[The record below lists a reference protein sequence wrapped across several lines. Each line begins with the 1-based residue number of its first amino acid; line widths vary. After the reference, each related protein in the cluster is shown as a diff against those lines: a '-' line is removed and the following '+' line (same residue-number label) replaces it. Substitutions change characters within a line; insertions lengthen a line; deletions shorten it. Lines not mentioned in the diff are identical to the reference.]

1 MDSWSFVSIFEQLA
15 AEVPDRL
22 AVACGDERIS
32 YAELDRRANAVAWF
46 LHDQGIGA
54 DDKVGIDLVN
64 SSAYMEVFFGAQKI
78 GAVPFNVN
86 YRYQAE
92 ELKYLLD
99 NADARAVFVHP
110 DFAEPI
116 EGAVEL
122 LGGAAPVLV
131 GVPHGEAPLPD
142 SLAAHSLSAIRT
154 DVRAS
159 EPPPR
164 RAPTGDDLI
173 FIYTGGTTG
182 MPKAVMW
189 RSDDLY
195 QVLWMHARPGKPL
208 KDPLPAVQAGKRA
221 ATVLP
226 ASPLMHGM
234 ALFMALGALCGGGT
248 VVLNESLRFDP
259 AAAYDAIE
267 EHQVQLLQ
275 IIGDAFARPLVT
287 VLRDQPDRWDLSSLA
302 AISSS
307 GMLWSPETKA
317 AMLELLPHLILLDG
331 LGATESPMTRSVTTA
346 ATPAK
351 SGKATFHM
359 GERIRVINDD
369 DRDVQPGSGEMGM
382 IAVSGPIPLGYY
394 KDENKTA
401 NTFRTIDGVR
411 YSIPGDFATVSAE
424 GELVLA
430 GRGSVCINTGGEKVF
445 PEEVEVVLRDHPAIY
460 DVVVVGVPHDRWGE
474 MVTAMIQLDPAV
486 GAPAGGDADF
496 AAHARGHLAGYKV
509 PKAWITVE
517 SLDRSPSGK
526 ADYKALRSR
535 AIDTLP
541 S

>member
-1 MDSWSFVSIFEQLA
+1 MDSWSFVNIFEALA
-15 AEVPDRL
+15 QEVPDRL
-22 AVACGDERIS
+22 AIACGVDRIS
-32 YAELDRRANAVAWF
+32 YAELDRRANAVAWH
-46 LHDQGIGA
+46 LHDLGIGA
-54 DDKVGIDLVN
+54 DDKIGIDLVN
-64 SSAYMEVFFGAQKI
+64 SSAYMEVFFGAQKL

-110 DFAEPI
+110 EFAEPLT
-116 EGAVEL
+116 GAVEL
-122 LGGAAPVLV
+122 LGADAPSVV
-131 GVPHGEAPLPD
+131 GVPHGDEPLPD
-142 SLAAHSLSAIRT
+142 SLASVSLSDIRR
-154 DVRAS
+154 DGRAGS
-159 EPPPR
+159 PPPR
-164 RAPTGDDLI
+164 RQPSGDDLI

-195 QVLWMHARPGKPL
+195 RVLWMHARPGKPL
-208 KDPLPAVQAGKRA
+208 VDPLPAVQAGKRA

-259 AAAYDAIE
+259 TVAYDSID

-287 VLRDQPDRWDLSSLA
+287 VLRDNPGRWNLSSLA

-307 GMLWSPETKA
+307 GMLWSPETKT
-317 AMLELLPHLILLDG
+317 AMLELLPHLVLLDG
-331 LGATESPMTRSVTTA
+331 LGATESPMTRSITTA
-346 ATPAK
+346 ATPATA
-351 SGKATFHM
+351 GKATFHM
-359 GERIRVINDD
+359 GERIRVIND
-369 DRDVQPGSGEMGM
+369 RDQDVEPGSGEMGM

-394 KDENKTA
+394 KDETKTA
-401 NTFRTIDGVR
+401 TTFRTIDGVR
-411 YSIPGDFATVSAE
+411 YSIPGDFATVSVD

-474 MVTAMIQLDPAV
+474 MVTAMVQLDPEV
-486 GAPAGGDADF
+486 TTPADLDADL
-496 AAHARGHLAGYKV
+496 ASHARVHLAGYKV
-509 PKAWITVE
+509 PKAWLTVE
-517 SLDRSPSGK
+517 SLERSPSGK
-526 ADYKALRSR
+526 ADYKALRSQ
-535 AIDTLP
+535 AIDALG
-541 S
+541 